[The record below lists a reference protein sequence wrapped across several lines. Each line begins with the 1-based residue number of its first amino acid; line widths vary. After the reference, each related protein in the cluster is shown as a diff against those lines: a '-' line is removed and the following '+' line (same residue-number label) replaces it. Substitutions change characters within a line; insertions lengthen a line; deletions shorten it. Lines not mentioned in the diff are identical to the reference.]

1 MKKAFLISTLV
12 GTLIGCASSPDK
24 MQTTYISPI
33 QYQSYDCDQ
42 ISVEL
47 DRVSRR
53 TNELYGT
60 LKKEAGKDTAQMA
73 IGLLLFWPTLFFLEG
88 GDGPQAAEY
97 SRLKGEYEAL
107 QTIATQKKCGIDMRP
122 LTPQETQPE
131 PIRMNS
137 GEDF

>member
-33 QYQSYDCDQ
+33 QYQSYDCNQ

-107 QTIATQKKCGIDMRP
+107 
-122 LTPQETQPE
+122 
-131 PIRMNS
+131 
-137 GEDF
+137 